1 MAGTKLLTHAP
12 TLPVLLLAQQVCL
25 PPTAHYTASCLEN
38 ELRLNSVGWHRVAAP
53 NHRRAAVSRAR
64 RAGCWPG
71 TGCSVCRSTTPSRCT
86 TGHRHCTGRSRSP
99 PLLHCPLL
107 LHRQGAATPG
117 YRPPRASPPAH
128 SPMGS
133 GQQVKILD
141 ALPLPPAAMAAAQSA
156 TLAEVNTGR
165 SWPARPCNV
174 PPVACDEEHE
184 PMITR

>member
-1 MAGTKLLTHAP
+1 MLGGT
-12 TLPVLLLAQQVCL
+12 VW
-25 PPTAHYTASCLEN
+25 
-38 ELRLNSVGWHRVAAP
+38 RHR
-53 NHRRAAVSRAR
+53 
-64 RAGCWPG
+64 
-71 TGCSVCRSTTPSRCT
+71 T
-86 TGHRHCTGRSRSP
+86 TGGLQSRERGVQAAGPGQAVLFVAVLHHPDVRPDTDTARADPGP
-99 PLLHCPLL
+99 PLFFIVLCCCIGRALP
-107 LHRQGAATPG
+107 RPAIGPQG
-117 YRPPRASPPAH
+117 PPPPPH